1 MAKGFLYNRPIVFDA
16 CEFSLHRIQQSK
28 NNKSFLISVG
38 GGLGDRACTEPAIR
52 WFVKK
57 FPEYSYIIVS
67 QNPELFSH
75 LPVKN
80 LSPQDDYNFDDHN
93 ILVSMWHGKAPSHS
107 FYNVLNLHP
116 VDYASLNMFQSTL
129 PTPEDK
135 VIETPFDI
143 KNHSNLEYLL
153 EKPFIAFHPG
163 ISWKTKTLPFS
174 FWEEVLKNL
183 SKHKDKYNIALIGN
197 TQEDKKG
204 VYSDLA
210 SRYDVINLINK
221 TSISELGAILKEAR
235 AVITN
240 DSSPIHLASAKG
252 GKAKIAYV
260 SVIKSEPYL
269 NHYRVNDNGDV
280 EFGWRM
286 KNFVKRG
293 YGDDF
298 ANPINRVINDPQ
310 DFLTVEEI
318 KRCLPEPEELVA
330 WAID

>member
-1 MAKGFLYNRPIVFDA
+1 
-16 CEFSLHRIQQSK
+16 
-28 NNKSFLISVG
+28 
-38 GGLGDRACTEPAIR
+38 
-52 WFVKK
+52 
-57 FPEYSYIIVS
+57 
-67 QNPELFSH
+67 
-75 LPVKN
+75 
-80 LSPQDDYNFDDHN
+80 
-93 ILVSMWHGKAPSHS
+93 
-107 FYNVLNLHP
+107 
-116 VDYASLNMFQSTL
+116 
-129 PTPEDK
+129 
-135 VIETPFDI
+135 
-143 KNHSNLEYLL
+143 
-153 EKPFIAFHPG
+153 
-163 ISWKTKTLPFS
+163 
-174 FWEEVLKNL
+174 VLKSL
-183 SKHKDKYNIALIGN
+183 SKHKDKYDIVLIGN

-240 DSSPIHLASAKG
+240 DSSPIHLASARG

-260 SVIKSEPYL
+260 SIIKSEPYL
-269 NHYRVNDNGDV
+269 NHYRVNDKGDV

-286 KNFVKRG
+286 KNFVKRD